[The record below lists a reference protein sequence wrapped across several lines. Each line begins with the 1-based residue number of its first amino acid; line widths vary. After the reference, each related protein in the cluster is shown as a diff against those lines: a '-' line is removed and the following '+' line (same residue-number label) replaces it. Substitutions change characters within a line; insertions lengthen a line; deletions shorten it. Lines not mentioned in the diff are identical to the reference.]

1 MDKNFYLISDW
12 NTQLRMRQ
20 TILKTTFVIICLFA
34 NIQCIKQIR
43 EKSVYK
49 LRGYNCNKPK
59 SLVSYRKAE
68 WCIPNTG
75 THHSGDD
82 ENIENVIL
90 AQKFVTQKLK
100 AIKCTKKASR
110 FLIYCGNYSH
120 MKFFSPP
127 SILEPEIMTTDECTD
142 MYRRQ
147 AYISNEKTL
156 RISTNQEIQFK
167 EVIHGQIW
175 SDEVNV
181 YCIGAKFTLN
191 GEQHEGM
198 LELKTTQVTM
208 SEVEIQM
215 SRDTVT
221 EILDNIELDRQCVVS
236 MKCIIGT
243 NTYIILEK
251 PNLCNL
257 EKIRNLELNK
267 IRLKRKGIMTEYLVD
282 KKHEIIL
289 RKTNKQRSEECDL
302 VYFET
307 DYPELVII
315 TSMDDPKLSDLTAH
329 PDSISLDL
337 ELRMTT
343 EFSHYR
349 VEMMIESTIHGIQ
362 KHLCMLGTESIQQME
377 RSPIHPNALIR
388 DRGDI
393 IQEMECTQVE
403 VTVNPGYKRHDK
415 CSKDHL
421 PVYLN
426 EEPVYL
432 DTSKLITKR
441 PVFDLVEC
449 TEIFTPIFE
458 TIDGILIQATPAVQN
473 IQLELTKPEEAGY
486 HIDELGHIEE
496 TDSLLYTTKEMQAYQ
511 ELFYAKKSRK
521 ALSYALTNRYC
532 SSPGTCGEYQ
542 PTGSMGFDLSNLAQE
557 AIHALDIWS
566 WMSEQVQLYGSY
578 ASCFIILYLI
588 VKFICMVANIILT
601 RRKGVTWY
609 TALRL
614 NTLLLSEFRN
624 NLIQNM
630 PRQESDSV
638 YPRSQNMELESHT
651 T

>member
-1 MDKNFYLISDW
+1 M
-12 NTQLRMRQ
+12 
-20 TILKTTFVIICLFA
+20 
-34 NIQCIKQIR
+34 
-43 EKSVYK
+43 
-49 LRGYNCNKPK
+49 RGYDCSRPK
-59 SLVSYRKAE
+59 SLVSYKKSE
-68 WCIPNTG
+68 WCLPIIDSIKT
-75 THHSGDD
+75 GDD
-82 ENIENVIL
+82 ENKEKVFL

-120 MKFFSPP
+120 MKFFNLP

-147 AYISNEKTL
+147 AFISNEKTL
-156 RISTNQEIQFK
+156 RINTNQEIQFK
-167 EVIHGQIW
+167 EIIHGKIW
-175 SDEVNV
+175 SDKFNV

-215 SRDTVT
+215 SRDAVI
-221 EILDNIELDRQCVVS
+221 EMLDNIELDRQCIVA
-236 MKCIIGT
+236 MNCIIGT

-257 EKIRNLELNK
+257 EKIRNLELSK
-267 IRLKRKGIMTEYLVD
+267 IRLKREGIMTEYLVD

-289 RKTNKQRSEECDL
+289 RKTNKQKSEECDL
-302 VYFET
+302 IYFET

-315 TSMDDPKLSDLTAH
+315 MSTADPKLSDLLTH

-349 VEMMIESTIHGIQ
+349 VEMMLESTIHGIQ
-362 KHLCMLGTESIQQME
+362 KHLCMLGTESVQQME

-393 IQEMECTQVE
+393 IQEMECTLKE
-403 VTVNPGYKRHDK
+403 VTVNLGYKRHDK

-426 EEPVYL
+426 KEPVYL
-432 DTSKLITKR
+432 DTSKLITKQ

-458 TIDGILIQATPAVQN
+458 TIDGMLVQATPTVQN
-473 IQLELTKPEEAGY
+473 IQLELAKPEEAGY

-496 TDSLLYTTKEMQAYQ
+496 TDSLLYTKQ
-511 ELFYAKKSRK
+511 RK
-521 ALSYALTNRYC
+521 AEKL
-532 SSPGTCGEYQ
+532 
-542 PTGSMGFDLSNLAQE
+542 
-557 AIHALDIWS
+557 
-566 WMSEQVQLYGSY
+566 
-578 ASCFIILYLI
+578 
-588 VKFICMVANIILT
+588 
-601 RRKGVTWY
+601 
-609 TALRL
+609 
-614 NTLLLSEFRN
+614 
-624 NLIQNM
+624 
-630 PRQESDSV
+630 
-638 YPRSQNMELESHT
+638 
-651 T
+651 